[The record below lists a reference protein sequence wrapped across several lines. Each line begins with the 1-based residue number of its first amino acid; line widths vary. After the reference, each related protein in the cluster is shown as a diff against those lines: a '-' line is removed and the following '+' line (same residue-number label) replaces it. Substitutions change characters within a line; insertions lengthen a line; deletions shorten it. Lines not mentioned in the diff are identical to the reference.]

1 MYFDPFTEHVFLS
14 EWLHGV
20 RYTRVTHS
28 TRDSKQKISLVEKES
43 IIAME
48 KSIQGV
54 GRCKFSFWFA
64 VFHDVLGLL
73 ILLSGV
79 FWDIFFN
86 DLLIYSGAVVI
97 FLSLIWWVFW
107 YTGNIEVPPK
117 ELEDDVTLYR
127 RTKGISG
134 VVRKVSDRLSNG
146 LSSFRRSGRGNV
158 PKGNSHQELEKGPI
172 STNICMISYTNTQ
185 ALGPSNN
192 LNREPLCI

>member
-1 MYFDPFTEHVFLS
+1 
-14 EWLHGV
+14 
-20 RYTRVTHS
+20 
-28 TRDSKQKISLVEKES
+28 
-43 IIAME
+43 ME
-48 KSIQGV
+48 KSGRGV

-86 DLLIYSGAVVI
+86 DFLIYSGAVVI

-107 YTGNIEVPPK
+107 YTGNIEVPPA
-117 ELEDDVTLYR
+117 ELEDDITLYK

-146 LSSFRRSGRGNV
+146 LSSFRKSGRGSA
-158 PKGNSHQELEKGPI
+158 PSGNSHQNGTN

-185 ALGPSNN
+185 ALRPSDN
-192 LNREPLCI
+192 LNREPLSI

>member
-1 MYFDPFTEHVFLS
+1 
-14 EWLHGV
+14 
-20 RYTRVTHS
+20 
-28 TRDSKQKISLVEKES
+28 
-43 IIAME
+43 ME
-48 KSIQGV
+48 KSGRGV

-86 DLLIYSGAVVI
+86 DFLIYSGAVVI

-107 YTGNIEVPPK
+107 YTGNIEVPPA
-117 ELEDDVTLYR
+117 ELEDDITLYK

-134 VVRKVSDRLSNG
+134 VVRKVSDRLSSG
-146 LSSFRRSGRGNV
+146 LSSFRKSGRV
-158 PKGNSHQELEKGPI
+158 SAPSGNSCQNGTN

-185 ALGPSNN
+185 ALRTSDN
-192 LNREPLCI
+192 LNREPLSI